1 MNVSDILLFIGVLL
15 IMLIGLAGVFLPVLP
30 GIPLIF
36 GGAILY
42 GVLTEFK
49 EITANLL
56 LVFAGLTLLSLA
68 IDYFANYLGVKKMG
82 GGRAGA
88 FGAVL
93 GLLLGIFVGLWGILI
108 FPFLFA
114 VLFELMA
121 GKKDSQAL
129 KAGTGAFLGLL
140 FGGLVKFILGC
151 IMIGIFIWRV
161 VF

>member
-1 MNVSDILLFIGVLL
+1 MNVSDVLLFIGVLL

-36 GGAILY
+36 GGTLLY
-42 GVLTEFK
+42 GALTGFEEISVNLVL
-49 EITANLL
+49 A
-56 LVFAGLTLLSLA
+56 FAGLTLLSLV
-68 IDYFANYLGVKKMG
+68 IDYLANYFGVKKMG
-82 GGRAGA
+82 GGKAGA

-93 GLLLGIFVGLWGILI
+93 GLIVGIFVGLWGIVI

-114 VLFELMA
+114 VFFEILA
-121 GKKDSQAL
+121 GKKDAQAL

-140 FGGLVKFILGC
+140 FGGLTKFILGC

>member
-36 GGAILY
+36 GGTLLY
-42 GVLTEFK
+42 GVLTEFE
-49 EITANLL
+49 EISVNLV
-56 LVFAGLTLLSLA
+56 LVFAGITLLSLA
-68 IDYFANYLGVKKMG
+68 IDYLANYFGVKKMG

-93 GLLLGIFVGLWGILI
+93 GLILGIFVGLWGIVI

-114 VLFELMA
+114 VFFELLA
-121 GKKDSQAL
+121 GKKEIQAL

-140 FGGLVKFILGC
+140 FGGLIKFILGC

-161 VF
+161 IF